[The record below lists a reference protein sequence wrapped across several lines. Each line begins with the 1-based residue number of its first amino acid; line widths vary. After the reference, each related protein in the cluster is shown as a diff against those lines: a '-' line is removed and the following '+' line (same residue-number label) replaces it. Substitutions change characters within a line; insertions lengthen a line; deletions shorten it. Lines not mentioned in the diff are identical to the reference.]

1 MLPNVNKDIWVPS
14 PPESLLTFSVLHKSR
29 ACVLSQCG
37 ESQSHA
43 EASPRAVETPQA
55 LRATGRNDAVK
66 AVSACSREP
75 EVPSVTID

>member
-1 MLPNVNKDIWVPS
+1 MCCTKAGLVS
-14 PPESLLTFSVLHKSR
+14 CHSV
-29 ACVLSQCG
+29 VT
-37 ESQSHA
+37 SQSHA